1 MSASSRISGGGE
13 GLLPTAL
20 QLRSSV
26 CPASSYVWGFI
37 LCFSHSTDL
46 LQLLLGLI
54 IWSVDFYAWY
64 LRKGE
69 VQDRR

>member
-1 MSASSRISGGGE
+1 M
-13 GLLPTAL
+13 PTGP

-26 CPASSYVWGFI
+26 CPALSYVWGFI

-46 LQLLLGLI
+46 FQLLLGLI
-54 IWSVDFYAWY
+54 ICSVDFYAWY

-69 VQDRR
+69 VQDHR

>member
-1 MSASSRISGGGE
+1 M
-13 GLLPTAL
+13 PTGP

-26 CPASSYVWGFI
+26 CPALSYVWGFI
-37 LCFSHSTDL
+37 LCFSQLT
-46 LQLLLGLI
+46 QLLLGLI
-54 IWSVDFYAWY
+54 ICSVDFYAWY